1 MNRKRTTSFGRPLEL
16 LRSRSLRHLRT
27 LLCIGALVMPGADYV
42 ILTSVE
48 AAEEKG
54 ATTKEKTR
62 DVKTGEITLTVP
74 ESWKEGKPTSSLRL
88 AQFAIPAAEGDS
100 EAAELAIFSF
110 KGGGG
115 GVNANVQRW
124 IDQFLPEGREYK
136 VYTGVAKQGKYALV
150 DIKGTYKKPI
160 GPPIAQKTEPL
171 EGARMLGVVLQTEDA
186 GDYFLKLSGLEKTID
201 TAADSF
207 RTSFGGKAADE
218 TELQPKKKDAAE

>member
-1 MNRKRTTSFGRPLEL
+1 MSFGRPLEL
-16 LRSRSLRHLRT
+16 LRSRSLRHLRS
-27 LLCIGALVMPGADYV
+27 LLCIGALVMPGADYLV
-42 ILTSVE
+42 LSSVE
-48 AAEEKG
+48 AAEEKQAAG
-54 ATTKEKTR
+54 EGTKAKTR
-62 DVKTGEITLTVP
+62 DVKTGEITLSVP
-74 ESWKEGKPTSSLRL
+74 ESWKQGKPTSSLRL

-124 IDQFLPEGREYK
+124 IDQFLPEGRE
-136 VYTGVAKQGKYALV
+136 VNLYTGVSKQGKYALV

-160 GPPIAQKTEPL
+160 GPPIQQKTEPL
-171 EGARMLGVVLQTEDA
+171 EGARMLGVVLTTEDA

-207 RTSFGGKAADE
+207 RTAFGGKTGDE
-218 TELQPKKKDAAE
+218 TEVQPKKKDAAE